1 MSAFATGAYLD
12 VPVIDGDAMGRAFPT
27 MYHGKQTSYPQYNA
41 LSIDGSLLATLSVYG
56 HPLTPCV
63 VTDARGNMNVVM
75 VRRISLPCQPCSR
88 H

>member
-27 MYHGKQTSYPQYNA
+27 MYHGKQTLYPKCNA
-41 LSIDGSLLATLSVYG
+41 LSADGLFLATLSVYG

-63 VTDARGNMNVVM
+63 VTDARGNLNVVM
-75 VRRISLPCQPCSR
+75 VRRIYLSSQPCSR